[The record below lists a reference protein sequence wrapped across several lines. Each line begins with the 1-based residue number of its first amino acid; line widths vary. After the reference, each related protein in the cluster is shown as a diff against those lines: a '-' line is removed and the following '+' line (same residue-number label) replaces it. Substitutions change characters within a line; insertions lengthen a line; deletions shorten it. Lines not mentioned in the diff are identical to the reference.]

1 MTLVHSTGE
10 VTAEEEVTLI
20 QSFHEDELIGKL
32 KKNGKKTCIL
42 RSTKGRVANLQGLGV
57 ILRGYTQA
65 KKMQKMKTSCSSLWR
80 Q

>member
-32 KKNGKKTCIL
+32 KKTVKKH
-42 RSTKGRVANLQGLGV
+42 A
-57 ILRGYTQA
+57 Y
-65 KKMQKMKTSCSSLWR
+65 
-80 Q
+80 